1 MSLDQLHSLPP
12 AQQQAILNGPALAP
26 PAGVVPNLGNPPNGN
41 VLCLI
46 ITTFLLLVATSAFT
60 LAGYVKL
67 FYDKRI
73 YLEDFFAFVGFQ
85 FGLFVHQWNVR
96 VKDLAGIFYLF
107 HIASEPHGVCI
118 VLFKTA
124 ILLEWVRIF
133 VPRATRDIF
142 FWTCHILLWSN
153 VVFYTII
160 LISANLSCK
169 LYAKLWDKTLPGNCS
184 GNDVIDIATASY
196 NFVSNTL
203 ILLLPQRM
211 IWRLHLNTRKKIGIA
226 FIFAIGIR
234 YISPITTFTIALFAE
249 AVCDMLVFYVPIL
262 PKAFKDAR
270 NPFRLLAPV
279 FSRPRNST
287 GASSANSHSN
297 FGGHVESGLSHP
309 HRTYT
314 PQMSILRTTQIS
326 ITRGCD
332 YESTP
337 QNLQDARRY

>member
-1 MSLDQLHSLPP
+1 MYAQVEMTRIASYLTHGGGEVHVALGDDLYIPIQSVFPTRAEPRRQVEGRYQLHSLPP

-73 YLEDFFAFVGFQ
+73 YLENFFAFV
-85 FGLFVHQWNVR
+85 LF
-96 VKDLAGIFYLF
+96 
-107 HIASEPHGVCI
+107 IAAVWI
-118 VLFKTA
+118 
-124 ILLEWVRIF
+124 
-133 VPRATRDIF
+133 
-142 FWTCHILLWSN
+142 WTCHILLWSN

-169 LYAKLWDKTLPGNCS
+169 PYAKLWDKTLPGNCS